1 MKDAK
6 ISKVTETILAEC
18 IAIRVRLLSRA
29 LTAIYDDALRT
40 FGLTINQFSTLVV
53 VSRMGKATA
62 KKVSKYMLM
71 DPSTVSRNLERMPK
85 EGWLKRMSGQDARF
99 QELLVTEKGR
109 LLLKRAF
116 PAGKKLRNEP
126 KKR

>member
-62 KKVSKYMLM
+62 KKY
-71 DPSTVSRNLERMPK
+71 RNIC
-85 EGWLKRMSGQDARF
+85 
-99 QELLVTEKGR
+99 
-109 LLLKRAF
+109 
-116 PAGKKLRNEP
+116 
-126 KKR
+126 

>member
-1 MKDAK
+1 
-6 ISKVTETILAEC
+6 
-18 IAIRVRLLSRA
+18 
-29 LTAIYDDALRT
+29 
-40 FGLTINQFSTLVV
+40 
-53 VSRMGKATA
+53 
-62 KKVSKYMLM
+62 MLM